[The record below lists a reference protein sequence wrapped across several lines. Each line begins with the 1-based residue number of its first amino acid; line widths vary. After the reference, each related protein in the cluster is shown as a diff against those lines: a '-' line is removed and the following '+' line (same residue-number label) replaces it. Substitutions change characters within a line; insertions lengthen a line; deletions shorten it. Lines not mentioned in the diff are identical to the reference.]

1 MTPYIQLLRLD
12 KPVGTL
18 LLLWPCWWGLALS
31 TQDPPVIGGLYGYGL
46 FALGALLLRSA
57 GCIINDL
64 WDKKID
70 QQVARTKNRPLT
82 NGTVTIPQALAVLV
96 LLLLAGLLVLVQL
109 PLPSIMLGFAVMP
122 LVVLYPLAKRF
133 FPLPQLVL
141 GLVFAWG
148 ALLAPFTNYDPD
160 TMCVTDTVVTCTFH
174 VVPLPLLGQL
184 PSFTLWLY
192 AACVLWTLGY
202 DTLYALQDIK
212 DDTRLNLRSSARTFG
227 RWVKPMVVLCYS
239 GMAVF
244 LVLAYLASGRSG
256 DMAFVGCLSLV
267 LLIISYLVWVVLPL
281 NKDNATAC
289 GLAFRA
295 NGWLGLA
302 LFIMIAVG

>member
-18 LLLWPCWWGLALS
+18 LLLWPCWWGLALLHP
-31 TQDPPVIGGLYGYGL
+31 QPEGWFYGV

-148 ALLAPFTNYDPD
+148 ALLAPVAASSLD
-160 TMCVTDTVVTCTFH
+160 T
-174 VVPLPLLGQL
+174 PWPGQL

-256 DMAFVGCLSLV
+256 YMAFVGCLSLV